1 MNRLDDVTRHHLGQ
15 LLRDLRKGEGLTL
28 KELSVEAGVTPSALS
43 QFESG
48 RTEPSLGTLWKLG
61 RALNASLFDF
71 FALEPSQSV
80 EVTPSSM
87 RTTMTYERVRY
98 GAITR
103 SRNRTLDLFFLHLE
117 PGAGQV
123 REPVTHAGQEAGVV
137 ISGSMDVI
145 VAGEAHRLG
154 PGDGIWFLSTQPH
167 TFAVVGDE
175 QCISVWAD
183 TLPDHEPKPDE
194 NSPLFPAASPQ
205 NGRDHS

>member
-1 MNRLDDVTRHHLGQ
+1 MNRLDDVTRHRLGQ
-15 LLRDLRKGEGLTL
+15 LLRELRKSEHLTL
-28 KELSVEAGVTPSALS
+28 KELSVKAGVTPSALS

-80 EVTPSSM
+80 EVTKSSM

-98 GAITR
+98 GAIAR
-103 SRNRTLDLFFLHLE
+103 SRNRTLDLFFMHLE
-117 PGAGQV
+117 PGVGQV

-145 VAGEAHRLG
+145 VAGESHRLD

-167 TFAVVGDE
+167 TFTVVGDQE
-175 QCISVWAD
+175 CVSVWAD
-183 TLPDHEPKPDE
+183 TLPDHEPTPDE
-194 NSPLFPAASPQ
+194 NTPLFTAAAPANTQ
-205 NGRDHS
+205 E